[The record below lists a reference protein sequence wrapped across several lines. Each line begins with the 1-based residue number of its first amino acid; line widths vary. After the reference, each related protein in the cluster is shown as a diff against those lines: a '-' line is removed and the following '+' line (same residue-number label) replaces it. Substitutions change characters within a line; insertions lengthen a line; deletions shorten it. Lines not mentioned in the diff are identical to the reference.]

1 MHLKWSK
8 SLFGEDGILDKNGYI
23 SCEIDE
29 SEIIGNNNV
38 IYWMFGIIN
47 RATKEA
53 RVFCVLNNINKE
65 NLLPIIKNNIAT
77 DENENNEDE
86 DLSEAES
93 VKTRIYS
100 DCFRSYQVNDFK
112 EMGYILNRVNHSVWF

>member
-1 MHLKWSK
+1 
-8 SLFGEDGILDKNGYI
+8 
-23 SCEIDE
+23 
-29 SEIIGNNNV
+29 
-38 IYWMFGIIN
+38 MFGIIN

-53 RVFCVLNNINKE
+53 RVFCVLNNRTKE

-86 DLSEAES
+86 DLSEKES

-112 EMGYILNRVNHSVWF
+112 EMGYILNRVNHSV